1 MPENELVTGK
11 CKECEHAIFCETF
24 GEYKCKLY
32 TKRIYFPN
40 LERTCYVPK
49 KSNETKQCHCRV
61 CEERAADMVKDE

>member
-1 MPENELVTGK
+1 MPENEELTTGK

-32 TKRIYFPN
+32 TKRIYFPD

-49 KSNETKQCHCRV
+49 KSTDEDAECHCRV
-61 CEERAADMVKDE
+61 CNENRTEE